1 MPNPQNQA
9 TLELEKSSFRLS
21 KLNFE
26 PESFS
31 AQYGCM
37 IIFEEDDVINEL
49 RYKLNVTFLEQQ
61 EFTSTLLV
69 DREPDYFINDKIP
82 NNLNEIIPFE
92 VSSFIYPLV
101 IETNYQGN
109 ISGINNFNEIKIRW
123 KKLKNTLN
131 HKYDTNI
138 LAKHIKQTE
147 NYLQSIQSFEKKMFQ
162 DWFLNLYFAPIYVSY
177 SDDLYTI
184 KQLEYPLVKD
194 ISAINYQVKQKII
207 ESSKDIRITLNGEI
221 DDPRCAL
228 DIEQGSNT
236 PYFNIIDP
244 KEKKLK
250 GTNEILYFVNKKSGV
265 VEGYNAVFE
274 TSFSMPKKVTVKM
287 FLLEHLSTKTSVIIE
302 DEDGTTESKPKK
314 NFFSKLFKG

>member
-1 MPNPQNQA
+1 MSNPQSQA
-9 TLELEKSSFRLS
+9 TLEFEKSSFRLS
-21 KLNFE
+21 KLHFE

-49 RYKLNVTFLEQQ
+49 RYKLNVTFLEQE

-69 DREPDYFINDKIP
+69 DREPDFFINDKIP

-101 IETNYQGN
+101 VETNYQGN
-109 ISGINNFNEIKIRW
+109 ISRINNFDEIKIRW

-131 HKYDTNI
+131 RKYDNAI
-138 LAKHIKQTE
+138 LAKYIKQSE
-147 NYLQSIQSFEKKMFQ
+147 NYLRSIQSFEKRIFQ
-162 DWFLNLYFAPIYVSY
+162 DWFLNLYFAPIYTSY
-177 SDDLYTI
+177 SDDLYTFKQIGYPII
-184 KQLEYPLVKD
+184 KG
-194 ISAINYQVKQKII
+194 ISPINYQIKQKII
-207 ESSKDIRITLNGEI
+207 ESPKDIRITLNGEI

-236 PYFNIIDP
+236 PYFSIINP

-250 GTNEILYFVNKKSGV
+250 GTNDILYFVNKNSGV
-265 VEGYNAVFE
+265 IEGYNAVFE
-274 TSFSMPKKVTVKM
+274 TSFYIPKKVTIKM
-287 FLLEHLSTKTSVIIE
+287 FLLEHISTKKSVIIE
-302 DEDGTTESKPKK
+302 DETYTTKTKPKK